1 MLVLTVATGM
11 EVSRLDGVPPP
22 RRILDF
28 FQNGIKGTAG
38 ERLRLH
44 FFGGDNNKP
53 CSVVMPEPNLNEV

>member
-1 MLVLTVATGM
+1 MPVLTVATGM

-38 ERLRLH
+38 NGCDCIFL
-44 FFGGDNNKP
+44 GGIITSP
-53 CSVVMPEPNLNEV
+53 VLSLCQSQI